1 MKRFQ
6 WHLSSFPINGISFQ
20 MGSFFFSAKNYF
32 LTKQKKFSVYFERI
46 NLKKTNFRFFAW
58 VKISSF
64 LTLSLSLSLS
74 HSLFLCLSL
83 ISPSFS
89 YSFSIPLIQ
98 RHSHSRC
105 NQYFFGSQQEK
116 EAKKPLKAAASV
128 QMRKTFRS
136 PFYFDAQS
144 LQGWLHDCS
153 LKNNRSLRQ
162 PTWKVALICV
172 IKYDLWSPFYI
183 VSLKLGDEAIC
194 NFQVRDIKM
203 ASFCKIILLFKADIG
218 PMTSWPRGTLQATT
232 PPPTTAR
239 IRQMLPYQNRAN
251 FSQHLLNI
259 FLLLG

>member
-1 MKRFQ
+1 MGFPFK
-6 WHLSSFPINGISFQ
+6 WVLSSFLQKTTFWPNKKSSVFTLSESIWRKLISAFLLE
-20 MGSFFFSAKNYF
+20 SRLAPFS
-32 LTKQKKFSVYFERI
+32 LS
-46 NLKKTNFRFFAW
+46 LCL
-58 VKISSF
+58 S
-64 LTLSLSLSLS
+64 LTLSFSVS

-162 PTWKVALICV
+162 PTWKVALICA
-172 IKYDLWSPFYI
+172 IKDDLWSAFYI

-194 NFQVRDIKM
+194 TFQVWDIRR
-203 ASFCKIILLFKADIG
+203 LLFVKKYKFDCWHRTHDLLATRQHCK
-218 PMTSWPRGTLQATT
+218 PLPRPQ
-232 PPPTTAR
+232 P
-239 IRQMLPYQNRAN
+239 LPGFVKCYPIKIEQ
-251 FSQHLLNI
+251 I
-259 FLLLG
+259 FLSIYWTFFLLQG